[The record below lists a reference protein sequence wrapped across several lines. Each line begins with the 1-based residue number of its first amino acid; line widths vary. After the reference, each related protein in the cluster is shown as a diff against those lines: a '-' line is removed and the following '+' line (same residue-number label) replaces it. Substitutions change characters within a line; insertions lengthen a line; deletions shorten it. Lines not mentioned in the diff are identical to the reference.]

1 MSCNVLH
8 VKLDTISNDL
18 GILGNGCVSLYRS
31 EALRHVLLPFR
42 LMLGGEGVMHLSVA
56 MEKLFG

>member
-18 GILGNGCVSLYRS
+18 GILGNGGVSLYRS
-31 EALRHVLLPFR
+31 ESLLHILPFR
-42 LMLGGEGVMHLSVA
+42 LMLGGEGVMHLSIAV
-56 MEKLFG
+56 EKLFG